1 MKPVRSVALA
11 LAALAAAVMVVP
23 TADAQTYIIT
33 GGDGYGTSEC
43 LAAGGACGK
52 IIADSWCESKGFQT
66 AREFRMAQPED
77 ITGSAPARGGRE
89 APQAFVIVCGR

>member
-1 MKPVRSVALA
+1 MAGATV
-11 LAALAAAVMVVP
+11 VVP
-23 TADAQTYIIT
+23 TAGAQTYIIS
-33 GGDGYGTSEC
+33 GGDGYGTTEC
-43 LAAGGACGK
+43 LASGAACGK